1 LRRMVEGEEQRVQT
15 GTQVGTLVE
24 ECRDVNNCKA
34 KEARAEYV
42 VRSRSG
48 RVGISTECC
57 A

>member
-1 LRRMVEGEEQRVQT
+1 MVEGEEQRVQT

-24 ECRDVNNCKA
+24 ECRDVNNRKA